1 MADVLSTPAREL
13 LARPVLASLATI
25 AADGSPQITPLW
37 IDVDGDDLLIN
48 TAQGRAKARN
58 LERSPKVAICVVDPE
73 NPYNVV
79 AVRGT
84 VTEIT
89 TDGADAHIDA
99 LAKKYMGVDEYP
111 MRTPDEVRIKV
122 RIRTDRIAMQTPDT

>member
-58 LERSPKVAICVVDPE
+58 LERSPKVAI
-73 NPYNVV
+73 
-79 AVRGT
+79 
-84 VTEIT
+84 
-89 TDGADAHIDA
+89 
-99 LAKKYMGVDEYP
+99 
-111 MRTPDEVRIKV
+111 
-122 RIRTDRIAMQTPDT
+122 

>member
-1 MADVLSTPAREL
+1 M
-13 LARPVLASLATI
+13 
-25 AADGSPQITPLW
+25 
-37 IDVDGDDLLIN
+37 
-48 TAQGRAKARN
+48 
-58 LERSPKVAICVVDPE
+58 VDPE

-122 RIRTDRIAMQTPDT
+122 RIRTARIAMQTPDA

>member
-1 MADVLSTPAREL
+1 MSDILSSAARDL

-25 AADGSPQITPLW
+25 SSDGSPQITPLW
-37 IDVDGDDLLIN
+37 IDVEGDDLVIN

-58 LERSPKVAICVVDPE
+58 LERSPKVAICVVDPD

-84 VTEIT
+84 VIEIT
-89 TDGADAHIDA
+89 TQGADEHIDS
-99 LAKKYMGVDEYP
+99 LAKKYMGVDTYP
-111 MRTPDEVRIKV
+111 MRQEGEIRLKIK
-122 RIRTDRIAMQTPDT
+122 IRTDRIVMQTPDA